1 MWRLLS
7 WTGFSLIWRLCSSS
21 LSTEAHSEVIYSYLH
36 RPVINA
42 NTPKSFYVL
51 PLHNKY
57 HHAFIFQE
65 KGGFV
70 LRQQSVGVRPAQ
82 GGHDGPPL
90 LSLPSLPAAG
100 QSLMEGASQITG
112 TNDSTFHQLQ
122 QPHPSHAEGPVS
134 PRPSLTIPRKEH
146 IKATP
151 STVWARTSSTCLVR
165 VGNPARERFAV
176 KKPVRHSFGV
186 LVVFT
191 WK

>member
-1 MWRLLS
+1 M
-7 WTGFSLIWRLCSSS
+7 
-21 LSTEAHSEVIYSYLH
+21 
-36 RPVINA
+36 INA

-82 GGHDGPPL
+82 GGHDGPLL

-134 PRPSLTIPRKEH
+134 LRCLALVTYPNPPPSSLTISQRMYKNHPQHGPGSDFLDLPHWGPESRLG
-146 IKATP
+146 A
-151 STVWARTSSTCLVR
+151 L
-165 VGNPARERFAV
+165 
-176 KKPVRHSFGV
+176 RH
-186 LVVFT
+186 
-191 WK
+191 